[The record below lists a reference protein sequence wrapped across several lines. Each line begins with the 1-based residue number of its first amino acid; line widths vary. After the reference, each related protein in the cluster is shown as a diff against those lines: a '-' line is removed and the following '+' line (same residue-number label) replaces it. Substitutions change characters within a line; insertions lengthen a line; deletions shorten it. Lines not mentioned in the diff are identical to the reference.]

1 MQRWAKSLDNPIRK
15 GASTTCTG
23 GMIFV
28 YLSSMDN
35 LKDYRKP
42 DLRLIEVRFERALLQ
57 TSGTDRADDGYDPG
71 IDLGDLD

>member
-1 MQRWAKSLDNPIRK
+1 
-15 GASTTCTG
+15 
-23 GMIFV
+23 MIFV
-28 YLSSMDN
+28 SLSGMDN

-57 TSGTDRADDGYDPG
+57 ASGTDRADDGYDPG